1 MSRSQPNEMWTV
13 ESGEYSDH
21 RVLCVCRTKK
31 LAQELVDA
39 LNGDSS
45 RWGNAFIGSLPV
57 ATGVNY
63 VTTYTQACE
72 VWDDGTTT
80 QTTESIRTELDI
92 DMLWP
97 ERAKPVGWRWVRAPI
112 HNGKG
117 GRLEVFGTDL
127 EAVRRTFSD
136 RRAQLI
142 AEDAFRSRRE
152 AKS

>member
-1 MSRSQPNEMWTV
+1 MSRSQPHEMWTV

-31 LAQELVDA
+31 QAQEIADA
-39 LNGDSS
+39 LNANKSGYYDAYV
-45 RWGNAFIGSLPV
+45 GTLPI

-63 VTTYTQACE
+63 VTTYTMQCN

-80 QTTESIRTELDI
+80 ETSESVRTELDI

-97 ERAKPVGWRWVRAPI
+97 ERERPVGWRWVRAPI
-112 HNGKG
+112 HNGRG
-117 GRLEVFGTDL
+117 GRLEVFGTDH

-142 AEDAFRSRRE
+142 AEDAFRKRRE